1 VSASGLVTAVA
12 PGIVVIQATYNSVTG
27 AETLSIP

>member
-12 PGIVVIQATYNSVTG
+12 SGSVVIQASYSSVSGSEVLT
-27 AETLSIP
+27 IP